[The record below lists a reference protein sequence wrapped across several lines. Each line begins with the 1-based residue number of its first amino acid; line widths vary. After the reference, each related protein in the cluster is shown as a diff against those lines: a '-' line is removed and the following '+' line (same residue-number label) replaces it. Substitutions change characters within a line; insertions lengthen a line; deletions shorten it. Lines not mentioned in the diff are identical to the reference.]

1 MKRLLTGLILGP
13 FIGYVVLWGPDPL
26 FLAVLVGV
34 ALISFHEYAGLA
46 AGCGVA
52 RPGPLGYVAGL
63 LVLLFPQE
71 PFALLVVVTMLAL
84 GLGLGEESLARGLP
98 RTGALLA
105 GVLYIFGT
113 LRFAIALRAKSPY
126 WLFFA
131 LGLVWL
137 GDTAAFCAG
146 KALGRHKMAPRIS
159 PAKTWEG
166 AVASVVASAA
176 FGWVY
181 LAKLMPEVPLA
192 QALAL
197 SLAANLA
204 GQVGDLAESA
214 LKRGA
219 GVKDSGNWLPGHGGW
234 LDRVDASL
242 FSIPTVYVLLALLGW
257 V

>member
-1 MKRLLTGLILGP
+1 MKRLLTGLILGS
-13 FIGYVVLWGPDPL
+13 FIGYTVLWGPDPL
-26 FLAVLVGV
+26 FLAVVAAV
-34 ALISFHEYAGLA
+34 ALLCFYEYAGLVA
-46 AGCGVA
+46 ACGAA

-71 PFALLVVVTMLAL
+71 PFLLLVLVTMLAL
-84 GLGLGEESLARGLP
+84 ALALGEQNLAWGLP
-98 RTGALLA
+98 RAGALLA

-113 LRFAIALRAKSPY
+113 LRFAAALRLKSPY

-131 LGLVWL
+131 LALVWL
-137 GDTAAFCAG
+137 GDTAAFCVG

-166 AVASVVASAA
+166 AAASVLASLA
-176 FGWVY
+176 FGWIY
-181 LAKLMPEVPLA
+181 LSRLMPEVPLA
-192 QALAL
+192 AALGL

-204 GQVGDLAESA
+204 GQAGDLAESA

-219 GVKDSGNWLPGHGGW
+219 GVKDSGNSLPGHGGW

-242 FSIPTVYVLLALLGW
+242 FSIPTVYALLALLGR

>member
-13 FIGYVVLWGPDPL
+13 LIGYVVLWGPDPL

-34 ALISFHEYAGLA
+34 ALISFHEYAGLV

-52 RPGPLGYVAGL
+52 RPGALGYVAGL
-63 LVLLFPQE
+63 FVLLFPQE
-71 PFALLVVVTMLAL
+71 PFALLVVAAMLAL
-84 GLGLGEESLARGLP
+84 ALGLGEESLACGLP
-98 RTGALLA
+98 RAGTLLA

-113 LRFAIALRAKSPY
+113 LRFAIALRSKSPY

-131 LGLVWL
+131 LALVWL

-146 KALGRHKMAPRIS
+146 KTLGRHRMAPRIS

-166 AVASVVASAA
+166 AVASLLASLA
-176 FGWVY
+176 FGWIY
-181 LAKLMPEVPLA
+181 LAKLMPEVALA

-204 GQVGDLAESA
+204 GQVGDLVESA

-242 FSIPTVYVLLALLGW
+242 FSIPTVYVLLALLGR
-257 V
+257 